1 MKHFFKVSNL
11 TLCIDNHQENLDEN
25 ISLLSSTYISF
36 PASNSDSILIIEENC
51 FIIKINSFEIT
62 KHVKIGKRDLYQV
75 FYAFISLTVNK
86 LNQQILIHSSIV
98 SKNNEGILIVGDYSS
113 GKTTLANAFHENGY
127 EINSA
132 DRSVCQIK
140 NGQLF
145 TIQGTKKINYNN
157 IITYIS
163 DELALKTIK
172 IKHVLFLEGISDNGE
187 LKKNSIVDKTRVK
200 KRLFNSLINIF
211 YAPFEN
217 FNDCMFDFVDNF
229 YYNISKEISLLD
241 IQFTVVR
248 GDSNQIINLFSKGG

>member
-1 MKHFFKVSNL
+1 M
-11 TLCIDNHQENLDEN
+11 
-25 ISLLSSTYISF
+25 
-36 PASNSDSILIIEENC
+36 
-51 FIIKINSFEIT
+51 
-62 KHVKIGKRDLYQV
+62 
-75 FYAFISLTVNK
+75 
-86 LNQQILIHSSIV
+86 
-98 SKNNEGILIVGDYSS
+98 
-113 GKTTLANAFHENGY
+113 
-127 EINSA
+127 
-132 DRSVCQIK
+132 
-140 NGQLF
+140 F